1 MEIYYLKSI
10 RKDGEMNKINKLMK
24 FKLWDIDNIES
35 EIYYKNLD
43 DPSEIIKLAGNF
55 YGLKIIYSNVK
66 NDKINLKSTNEKFVY
81 EVTDSEYMKEYKQ
94 RSADMFSKVNI
105 KHYIIYSEYEVVEF
119 LVEDNSFSVES
130 FTKPK

>member
-1 MEIYYLKSI
+1 
-10 RKDGEMNKINKLMK
+10 MNKINKLMK

-43 DPSEIIKLAGNF
+43 DPSEIIKLAGKF